1 MSDSLLRIIC
11 IGGIIMT
18 FKFKCFKPVLFLL
31 VCICMF
37 ISASCI
43 YASDVSNVNSDG
55 INIDLNNDSDIIS
68 PDFNQVDNL
77 PISLDYTNES
87 IENNTFDVVNNQLL
101 CSYSGSHYENS
112 VECGGFV
119 FSENCFIKIGENDIT
134 NTYEFVG
141 CSKTTDDVKILNLT
155 FTNSLPSEM
164 SISSVGYLCS
174 NVMSPFCCFGDS
186 VDISDFVLSSI
197 AATSVDANGESGN
210 NVGSDQFVLHV
221 SPFSIAS
228 EIHLNGANNTICN
241 IYYVNNS
248 SGLSEESL
256 YNRNRKNINIS
267 PSFDR
272 DFTILDEFAFNVGMN
287 HYNCSD
293 NIDDVSMDMASTVS
307 QFIDNNVN
315 VGSYIV
321 GDSGFALTAN
331 ETFNEFDF
339 VNSKDVMDDIYTFL
353 FIEDNSNAFSLV
365 KNTYHCNK
373 HCEIFGI
380 NPIYLLEYE
389 VNIADNF
396 AFYYNDQFLN
406 SIFSNFFLTDCAP
419 HQDYINTIF
428 EDSYTISCNNIV
440 SFSGICFGICNLTES
455 KTGFCAILFV
465 EDENAGVITS
475 EDILGLNADIDDLAS
490 CSLLDTLS
498 LNNIGINYCIQNL
511 SLAIG
516 ESAMNSNISCFN
528 VETGIFKHVGV
539 IEEVINTEFTMD
551 SIISYCFK
559 VDNGIFKHVGII
571 NKVINIGFGMDSIM
585 SCFKVDKGIFK
596 HVDDVINWG
605 ICYVLNESNMGVFSL

>member
-1 MSDSLLRIIC
+1 
-11 IGGIIMT
+11 
-18 FKFKCFKPVLFLL
+18 
-31 VCICMF
+31 MF

-43 YASDVSNVNSDG
+43 YAGDVNNVASDG
-55 INIDLNNDSDIIS
+55 INIDLNNDSNIIS
-68 PDFNQVDNL
+68 TDFNQVDNL

-87 IENNTFDVVNNQLL
+87 IENNTIDVVNNQL
-101 CSYSGSHYENS
+101 CSYSVSHYENS

-186 VDISDFVLSSI
+186 VGISDFALSSI

-241 IYYVNNS
+241 IYCVNNS
-248 SGLSEESL
+248 TGLSEESL

-339 VNSKDVMDDIYTFL
+339 VNSKDVMDDIYIFL

-389 VNIADNF
+389 ANIADNF

-516 ESAMNSNISCFN
+516 GFAMNSKILCFKVDN
-528 VETGIFKHVGV
+528 GIIKHVG
-539 IEEVINTEFTMD
+539 INEEIINTEFTMD
-551 SIISYCFK
+551 SNISYCFK

-571 NKVINIGFGMDSIM
+571 KKVINTEFGMDSII
-585 SCFKVDKGIFK
+585 SCFKVDNGIIK
-596 HVDDVINWG
+596 HVEIIDGVINWG
-605 ICYVLNESNMGVFSL
+605 IYYVLNESEYGGIFYSK